1 MANGNSQPEASGH
14 RLDADAFCM
23 VCSSVNPEGTLICKT
38 CGNNL
43 RDQKAQRVAGTA
55 GGEGELLLEPERT
68 AWLPKA
74 LVLLAILVVIW
85 TALNLQDIENW
96 LVGAQAA
103 DLTSGQAYWEG
114 SNSAVLDEMAQQ
126 LETSSLTVAEKEQA
140 QHDLED
146 NPHAIPPPGSYDGH
160 YLLVR
165 PGGIPGE
172 YGEAVVRQVDD
183 ERVLFVARLSRG
195 RGEVR
200 GEAYFEGASSLSSR
214 NTAGLMINGRYYGA
228 MGVATYG
235 GPIWYNCYGACELNS
250 DTNYSAV
257 AIRVR

>member
-1 MANGNSQPEASGH
+1 MPNGNSQPDGSEH

-43 RDQKAQRVAGTA
+43 RDQKARRVAGTA

-74 LVLLAILVVIW
+74 LVVIGILVVIW
-85 TALNLQDIENW
+85 TAWNLQDIENW

-103 DLTSGQAYWEG
+103 DLQGGQIYWEG
-114 SNSAVLDEMAQQ
+114 SNSAIFDEMAQQ
-126 LETSSLTVAEKEQA
+126 LEADPLTAAEKKQA
-140 QHDLED
+140 RDDLQE
-146 NPHAIPPPGSYDGH
+146 NPQAVPAPGSYDGH
-160 YLLVR
+160 YVLVR
-165 PGGIPGE
+165 TGGIPGE
-172 YGEAVVRQVDD
+172 FGEAIVRQVDD
-183 ERVLFVARLSRG
+183 ERILFVARLNRG
-195 RGEVR
+195 RAELR
-200 GEAYFEGASSLSSR
+200 GEAFFEGDSSIAAR

-228 MGVATYG
+228 MGVATYN
-235 GPIWYNCYGACELNS
+235 GPVWYTCYGACDLNDAS
-250 DTNYSAV
+250 YSAL